1 MSDTLSSSTA
11 LASTA
16 GDSGGAPV
24 QEDHQYLTFRLG
36 EEMYAFGILNVRE
49 ILEYQR
55 PTRVPM
61 MPDFID
67 GVIGL
72 RGEVVPVVNLARR
85 FGLPDP
91 AVTRFSCVVVIEVE
105 REGIEQDLGVLV
117 DSVSEVVD
125 IAPESIRA
133 APEFGER
140 VGADLVRG
148 MGKVDDEFVIL
159 LAENRVLSTDELSQV
174 GQAQTA
180 GAEMHDPSDG

>member
-1 MSDTLSSSTA
+1 MNDSLSSTTA
-11 LASTA
+11 VANVADEPASE
-16 GDSGGAPV
+16 PI
-24 QEDHQYLTFRLG
+24 QEEHQYLTFRLG
-36 EEMYAFGILNVRE
+36 EEMYAFGILSVRE

-85 FGLPDP
+85 FGRPDP
-91 AVTRFSCVVVIEVE
+91 EITRFSCVVVIEVE

-159 LAENRVLSTDELSQV
+159 LSEDRVLSMDELSQV
-174 GQAQTA
+174 SQAESMA
-180 GAEMHDPSDG
+180 AEMHD